1 MSLVH
6 YGFSREEAV
15 WMPITEMQDYIQL
28 INSQVDAENDA
39 ENGAQKN
46 NAPHEKTDT
55 PTFSDVFK
63 GLRPGL

>member
-6 YGFSREEAV
+6 YGFSREEAI

-28 INSQVDAENDA
+28 INSQVDA